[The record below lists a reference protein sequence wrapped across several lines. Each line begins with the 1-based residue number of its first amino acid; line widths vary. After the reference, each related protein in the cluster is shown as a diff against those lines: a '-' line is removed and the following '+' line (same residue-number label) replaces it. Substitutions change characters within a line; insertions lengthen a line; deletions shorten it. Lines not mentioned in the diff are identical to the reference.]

1 MYEYTKICKNRH
13 NLKYKGDKLVLNL
26 LDANINSK
34 YLLLGNHIIVSTDN
48 EVSPPYLEK
57 ENLQLARHTSS
68 KEEDIYNEIKN
79 LINHLPKP
87 DSFAIKVYRKGEHK
101 YNSTEIARNLA
112 SAVFEK
118 WEDVNVELKEPSL
131 MICVQ
136 IINNRSVVYF
146 VKE

>member
-1 MYEYTKICKNRH
+1 MYEYTKICKSRQ
-13 NLKYKGDKLVLNL
+13 NLKYKGDKLVMNL

-34 YLLLGNHIIVSTDN
+34 YLLLGNHIIVSTDK
-48 EVSPPYLEK
+48 EVKPTYLEK

-79 LINHLPKP
+79 LINPLSKP
-87 DSFAIKVYRKGEHK
+87 DNFAIKVDRKGEHK

-112 SAVFEK
+112 GAAFEK
-118 WEDVNVELKEPSL
+118 WEDVNVKLKKPSL

-146 VKE
+146 IKE

>member
-1 MYEYTKICKNRH
+1 MYEYTKICKNRQ

-26 LDANINSK
+26 LKANINSK

-48 EVSPPYLEK
+48 EVKPQYLEK
-57 ENLQLARHTSS
+57 ENLQLARHVSS

-87 DSFAIKVYRKGEHK
+87 DSFAIKVDRKGDHN

-112 SAVFEK
+112 GAVFEK
-118 WEDVNVELKEPSL
+118 WEDVTVKLKKPSL

-146 VKE
+146 IKE